1 MNPGYMS
8 LLLIVVTLILLAS
21 GWKDTII
28 RGIAHRSLLLF
39 FMLWFT
45 LAPCRLPTGEA
56 RMYGSIPILAGMALF
71 VLYRTE
77 RRLYQLHIVSV
88 SMLLASVAFFLLET
102 VHIAPAIMVM
112 NAEWTVALYLGLMS
126 AVLLKSPAAQ
136 LAALSLGLVGGEW
149 LHWYAHRAQVPH
161 DIGGPGFQDMWWMT
175 VAVSRGLSLA
185 LQSVG
190 AAMRKAAGFALGRI
204 RRSKQGGGE
213 PDKTA

>member
-39 FMLWFT
+39 LCCGLRWR
-45 LAPCRLPTGEA
+45 LADCRQGRRECTAAFRYWREWLSSCCT
-56 RMYGSIPILAGMALF
+56 
-71 VLYRTE
+71 RTE

-161 DIGGPGFQDMWWMT
+161 DIGGRGFQDMWWMT